1 MEKEF
6 INYSEEGED
15 VLLKSILSQE
25 TIFSKF
31 VKGIAL
37 RANKGPNIIEP
48 LEIQNLRWMAQ
59 RERRYQT
66 FTLIRVNR

>member
-31 VKGIAL
+31 VKGLAL

-48 LEIQNLRWMAQ
+48 LEIQNLRWMA
-59 RERRYQT
+59 
-66 FTLIRVNR
+66 